1 VLCRCFG
8 GEAGGAWAV
17 VDKCAAPREN
27 RQVPLPNGAATSRLG
42 LLQLQRYRR
51 FFLAADR
58 KQNTI
63 ALAIISAAF
72 YLTARNDFVLLGGT
86 ATLYVALICK
96 VLHLVVAA
104 TAARFMYRATSPRQY
119 DLAAGVL
126 LLATGAVV
134 FHSSLTRLASGE
146 AQGPL
151 FGLGAIISVL
161 YFVVR
166 SLPRYC
172 TFTAGVVTASGLL
185 LLWNPVAVVTSI
197 GRVTGSLAL
206 VSLNIVGIISAR
218 AFEEQR
224 RSRFDAESH
233 ERKLRREL
241 SAKLAELAVEKD
253 RVEALSRART
263 GFFAVM
269 SHEFRTPMNAV
280 IGLSDVLLDMPLE
293 QESREHVRTIN
304 DSARAL
310 LTLLNDILDFAKI
323 DAQMLRLSPAPFDP
337 RALLTS
343 ITEMLRPAARARSNE
358 LMLEV
363 SPDVPQGLLGDDVRL
378 RQVLVNLLS
387 NAIKFTER
395 GAVRLQLTVLP
406 ESQGDPALQFRIQ
419 DTGIGMT
426 PEVRARLFKPFE
438 QGDGSITRRYGG
450 TGLGLSISRQ
460 IVLAMGGDILV
471 ESEPG
476 QGSVFTFTLRLP
488 VAKVWSR
495 SASLALLKSSS
506 TRAPLTILVVD
517 DHPINRKVA
526 RARFGQLRYA
536 VDLAS
541 NGKEALEAVQRKDYD
556 VVFMDLQM
564 PDMSGIEAT
573 ERICELLSGKRM
585 PHIIA
590 MTASVFEED
599 REACK
604 RAGMHDFVGK
614 PIDLA
619 HIDSVLARVAEERS
633 AAMQTQEVEHAVAPP
648 LSKVL

>member
-1 VLCRCFG
+1 M
-8 GEAGGAWAV
+8 
-17 VDKCAAPREN
+17 
-27 RQVPLPNGAATSRLG
+27 PLPNGAATSRLG

-63 ALAIISAAF
+63 AVAIISAAF
-72 YLTARNDFVLLGGT
+72 YLTARNDFVLLRGT
-86 ATLYVALICK
+86 STLYVALTCK
-96 VLHLVVAA
+96 FLHLVVAVI
-104 TAARFMYRATSPRQY
+104 TARFMYRAKLPRQY

-134 FHSSLTRLASGE
+134 FHNTLTRLASGE

-151 FGLGAIISVL
+151 FGLGAILSVL

-166 SLPRYC
+166 SLPRYS
-172 TFTAGVVTASGLL
+172 TFTASIITASGLL
-185 LLWNPVAVVTSI
+185 LLWNPVALVTSI

-206 VSLNIVGIISAR
+206 VSLNIVGVISAR

-233 ERKLRREL
+233 ERRLRREL

-293 QESREHVRTIN
+293 QESREHVHTIN

-343 ITEMLRPAARARSNE
+343 ITEMLRPAARSRSNE

-363 SPDVPQGLLGDDVRL
+363 AADVPQGLLGDDVRL

-395 GAVRLQLTVLP
+395 GAVRLQLTAIP
-406 ESQGDPALQFRIQ
+406 EAQGDPALQFRIQ
-419 DTGIGMT
+419 DTGIGMA

-476 QGSVFTFTLRLP
+476 HGSVFSFTLRFP

-495 SASLALLKSSS
+495 SASLALLKSS
-506 TRAPLTILVVD
+506 TARAPLAILVVD

-526 RARFGQLRYA
+526 RARFGQLHYA
-536 VDLAS
+536 IDVAS

-573 ERICELLSGKRM
+573 ERICELLSGKRV

-599 REACK
+599 RESCK

-633 AAMQTQEVEHAVAPP
+633 AVTQPAEVEHAVAPV
-648 LSKVL
+648 LGKVL

>member
-1 VLCRCFG
+1 V
-8 GEAGGAWAV
+8 
-17 VDKCAAPREN
+17 
-27 RQVPLPNGAATSRLG
+27 
-42 LLQLQRYRR
+42 
-51 FFLAADR
+51 
-58 KQNTI
+58 
-63 ALAIISAAF
+63 
-72 YLTARNDFVLLGGT
+72 
-86 ATLYVALICK
+86 
-96 VLHLVVAA
+96 
-104 TAARFMYRATSPRQY
+104 
-119 DLAAGVL
+119 GV
-126 LLATGAVV
+126 
-134 FHSSLTRLASGE
+134 
-146 AQGPL
+146 
-151 FGLGAIISVL
+151 
-161 YFVVR
+161 
-166 SLPRYC
+166 
-172 TFTAGVVTASGLL
+172 
-185 LLWNPVAVVTSI
+185 
-197 GRVTGSLAL
+197 
-206 VSLNIVGIISAR
+206 ISAR

-233 ERKLRREL
+233 ERRLRREL

-280 IGLSDVLLDMPLE
+280 IGLSDVLE
-293 QESREHVRTIN
+293 QESREYVRTIN

-343 ITEMLRPAARARSNE
+343 VIEMLRPAARARSNE

-363 SPDVPQGLLGDDVRL
+363 SPEVPQGLLGDDVRL

-395 GAVRLQLTVLP
+395 GAVRLQLTAIQ

-419 DTGIGMT
+419 DTGIGMA
-426 PEVRARLFKPFE
+426 PDVRARLFRPFE

-476 QGSVFTFTLRLP
+476 HGSVFSFTLRFP

-517 DHPINRKVA
+517 DHPINRRVA
-526 RARFGQLRYA
+526 RARFGQLNY
-536 VDLAS
+536 VIDVAS

-573 ERICELLSGKRM
+573 ERICKLLSGKRV

-633 AAMQTQEVEHAVAPP
+633 AATHTEEVEHAVAPV
-648 LSKVL
+648 LGKVL